1 MSSWL
6 AGRWP
11 LPRWATRCACPHT
24 GAISNAWVSAK
35 SSVGSRQPAMP
46 PTRNSSSVLL
56 LRAGSARPERR
67 WSVWRRASTFRSFG
81 SWSSALGM
89 SSPHGA
95 SWRNAARPTEYISV
109 SAGAVDNFDTQ
120 LSQSGAIL
128 RAALKKERRNWKL
141 PEPLRAQP
149 GLEAFSSVFRQILH
163 GRGVVRQSQLDPWLQ
178 TDLEGAPDPFL
189 FKDMAVACDLIAQCI
204 AAGERIA
211 VYGDYDADGVTACV
225 TLARGLRSVGA
236 DVITYIPNRFTEG
249 YGLNLE
255 ALNDLHARGAR
266 LVITCDCGTNSV
278 EAAAGRPRGMRLIVT
293 DHHEVG
299 ALRPAVDALINP
311 KQPDCAY
318 PFDGLAACGVAYKLL
333 VALERRVFPGKLDPG
348 ASLDA
353 VALGTVADVVPLRA
367 ENRAIVRAGL
377 RRLSEAPSPG
387 CAALLAVASITAP
400 VTAEHLAFQLGPRIN
415 AAGRMEDAML
425 ALQLLMAET
434 RELADPIA
442 QRLQDQNAQRQQL
455 TAEIVREARAQVA
468 ELDNAAAV
476 IVMGASHW
484 PLGVLGLA
492 ASRLVEEF
500 YRPTFVFNTE
510 ADEWRGSARSIEGF
524 HLVDCLQ
531 HSAPLLHRFGG
542 HAMAAGLTVLAS
554 RFGELKQSLEQ
565 YAATRLNGDAF
576 SRPIA
581 IEASAAFADLKP
593 SLHQE
598 IQMLAPFGVGNREPL
613 LLSREVE
620 VLRAETFGADR
631 RHLRLQLRDRTATAE
646 AIAFDKAVAAP
657 HLPIGRRIH
666 IG

>member
-1 MSSWL
+1 
-6 AGRWP
+6 
-11 LPRWATRCACPHT
+11 
-24 GAISNAWVSAK
+24 
-35 SSVGSRQPAMP
+35 
-46 PTRNSSSVLL
+46 
-56 LRAGSARPERR
+56 
-67 WSVWRRASTFRSFG
+67 
-81 SWSSALGM
+81 
-89 SSPHGA
+89 
-95 SWRNAARPTEYISV
+95 
-109 SAGAVDNFDTQ
+109 VDNFDTQ

-128 RAALKKERRNWKL
+128 RSALKKERRNWKL

-149 GLEAFSSVFRQILH
+149 GLEAFSPVFRQILH
-163 GRGVVRQSQLDPWLQ
+163 GRGVVRKSQLDPWLQ

-189 FKDMAVACDLIAQCI
+189 LKDMAVACDLITLAI

-225 TLARGLRSVGA
+225 TLARGLGSVGA

-299 ALRPAVDALINP
+299 AQRPAVDALINP

-333 VALERRVFPGKLDPG
+333 VALERRAFPGKLDPG

-387 CAALLAVASITAP
+387 CAALLAVAGITAP

-425 ALQLLMAET
+425 ALQLLMADS
-434 RELADPIA
+434 REAADPFA
-442 QRLQDQNAQRQQL
+442 QRLHEQNAQRQQL
-455 TAEIVREARAQVA
+455 TAEIVREARTQVA
-468 ELDNAAAV
+468 ELDNGAAV
-476 IVMGASHW
+476 IVMGADHW
-484 PLGVLGLA
+484 PLGMLGLA

-500 YRPTFVFNTE
+500 YRPTFIFNTE
-510 ADEWRGSARSIEGF
+510 GDEWRGSARSIESF

-531 HSAPLLHRFGG
+531 DCAPLLHRFGG
-542 HAMAAGLTVLAS
+542 HAMAAGLTVLKS
-554 RFGELKQSLEQ
+554 RFAELKECLEQ
-565 YAATRLNGDAF
+565 YTTSRLNGDAF
-576 SRPIA
+576 SRPIT
-581 IEASAAFADLKP
+581 IEATAAFADLKP
-593 SLHQE
+593 SLHHE
-598 IQMLAPFGVGNREPL
+598 LQMLAPFGVGNREPL
-613 LLSREVE
+613 LLSKEVE
-620 VLRAETFGADR
+620 VVRTETFGSDR
-631 RHLRLQLRDRTATAE
+631 RHLRVQLRDRTASAE
-646 AIAFDKAVAAP
+646 AIAFDKAAAAP
-657 HLPIGRRIH
+657 HLPTGRRIDVVYALQCERWDGLDRIRLH
-666 IG
+666 LRDLRPVVQPALVLAGV

>member
-1 MSSWL
+1 M
-6 AGRWP
+6 
-11 LPRWATRCACPHT
+11 
-24 GAISNAWVSAK
+24 
-35 SSVGSRQPAMP
+35 
-46 PTRNSSSVLL
+46 
-56 LRAGSARPERR
+56 
-67 WSVWRRASTFRSFG
+67 
-81 SWSSALGM
+81 
-89 SSPHGA
+89 
-95 SWRNAARPTEYISV
+95 
-109 SAGAVDNFDTQ
+109 
-120 LSQSGAIL
+120 
-128 RAALKKERRNWKL
+128 
-141 PEPLRAQP
+141 
-149 GLEAFSSVFRQILH
+149 FRQILH
-163 GRGVVRQSQLDPWLQ
+163 GRGVVRKAQLDPWLQ
-178 TDLEGAPDPFL
+178 TDLDRAPDPFL
-189 FKDMAVACDLIAQCI
+189 LKDMALACDLIAEAITGGQ
-204 AAGERIA
+204 RIA

-293 DHHEVG
+293 DHHEMG
-299 ALRPAVDALINP
+299 AQRPAVDALINP

-333 VALERRVFPGKLDPG
+333 VALEQRAYPGRLDPA

-353 VALGTVADVVPLRA
+353 VALGTVADVVPLHA

-377 RRLSEAPSPG
+377 RRLSENPSPG
-387 CAALLAVASITAP
+387 CAALLAVAGITAP

-434 RELADPIA
+434 KELADPIA

-455 TAEIVREARAQVA
+455 TADIVREARAQVV

-476 IVMGASHW
+476 IVMGATHW

-554 RFGELKQSLEQ
+554 RFGELKHSLEQ

-576 SRPIA
+576 SRPIT

-620 VLRAETFGADR
+620 VVRAETFGADR

-646 AIAFDKAVAAP
+646 AIAFDKAAAAP
-657 HLPIGRRIH
+657 HLPSGRRIDVVYALQCERWDGLDRLRLH
-666 IG
+666 LKDLRPAVQPALVLAGV

>member
-1 MSSWL
+1 MHRGGL
-6 AGRWP
+6 K
-11 LPRWATRCACPHT
+11 
-24 GAISNAWVSAK
+24 K
-35 SSVGSRQPAMP
+35 S
-46 PTRNSSSVLL
+46 
-56 LRAGSARPERR
+56 
-67 WSVWRRASTFRSFG
+67 
-81 SWSSALGM
+81 
-89 SSPHGA
+89 
-95 SWRNAARPTEYISV
+95 
-109 SAGAVDNFDTQ
+109 DTQ
-120 LSQSGAIL
+120 LSQSGAIM
-128 RAALKKERRNWKL
+128 RAVLKKERRNWIL

-149 GLEAFSSVFRQILH
+149 GLEAFSPVFRQILH
-163 GRGVVRQSQLDPWLQ
+163 GRGVVRKAQLDPWLQ
-178 TDLEGAPDPFL
+178 TDLDRAPDPFL
-189 FKDMAVACDLIAQCI
+189 LKDMAVACDLIAEAI
-204 AAGERIA
+204 AGGHRIA

-249 YGLNLE
+249 YGLNVE

-278 EAAAGRPRGMRLIVT
+278 DAAAGRPRGMRLIVT
-293 DHHEVG
+293 DHHEMG
-299 ALRPAVDALINP
+299 AQRPAVDALINP

-333 VALERRVFPGKLDPG
+333 VALERRAFPGALDPG

-353 VALGTVADVVPLRA
+353 VALGTVADVVPLHA

-377 RRLSEAPSPG
+377 RRLSQAPSPG
-387 CAALLAVASITAP
+387 CAALLAVAGISGP
-400 VTAEHLAFQLGPRIN
+400 VTGEHLAFQLGPRIN

-425 ALQLLMAET
+425 ALQLLMADT
-434 RELADPIA
+434 REEADPLA
-442 QRLQDQNAQRQQL
+442 QRLQDQNAQRQQA
-455 TAEIVREARAQVA
+455 TAEIVREARARVM

-476 IVMGASHW
+476 IVVGANHW

-510 ADEWRGSARSIEGF
+510 ADEWRGSGRSIEGF

-531 HSAPLLHRFGG
+531 YCAPLLHRFGG

-554 RFGELKQSLEQ
+554 RFAELKESLEQ
-565 YAATRLNGDAF
+565 YTATRLNGDAF

-620 VLRAETFGADR
+620 VVRAETFGGDR

-646 AIAFDKAVAAP
+646 AIAFDKAGAAP
-657 HLPIGRRIH
+657 HLHSGRRIDVVYALQCERWDGLDRVRLH
-666 IG
+666 LKDLRPAVQPALVLAGV

>member
-1 MSSWL
+1 
-6 AGRWP
+6 
-11 LPRWATRCACPHT
+11 
-24 GAISNAWVSAK
+24 
-35 SSVGSRQPAMP
+35 MP
-46 PTRNSSSVLL
+46 PDP
-56 LRAGSARPERR
+56 LRALSL
-67 WSVWRRASTFRSFG
+67 SAST
-81 SWSSALGM
+81 
-89 SSPHGA
+89 
-95 SWRNAARPTEYISV
+95 
-109 SAGAVDNFDTQ
+109 VDNFDTQ

-149 GLEAFSSVFRQILH
+149 GLEAFSPVFRQILH

-189 FKDMAVACDLIAQCI
+189 LKDMAVACDLIAQTI

-255 ALNDLHARGAR
+255 ALNELHARGAR

-299 ALRPAVDALINP
+299 AQRPAVDALINP

-333 VALERRVFPGKLDPG
+333 IALERRVFPGRLDPG

-387 CAALLAVASITAP
+387 CAALLAVAGITAP

-425 ALQLLMAET
+425 ALQLLMAES
-434 RELADPIA
+434 REEADPFA
-442 QRLQDQNAQRQQL
+442 QRLHEQNAQRQQL
-455 TAEIVREARAQVA
+455 TAEIVREARTQVA
-468 ELDNAAAV
+468 ELDSGAAV
-476 IVMGASHW
+476 IVMGADHW

-500 YRPTFVFNTE
+500 YRPTFIFNTE
-510 ADEWRGSARSIEGF
+510 GDEWRGSARSIESF

-531 HSAPLLHRFGG
+531 DCAPLLHRFGG
-542 HAMAAGLTVLAS
+542 HAMAAGLTVLKS
-554 RFGELKQSLEQ
+554 RFAELKECLEQ
-565 YAATRLNGDAF
+565 YTTSRLNGDAF
-576 SRPIA
+576 SRPIT
-581 IEASAAFADLKP
+581 IEATAAFADLKP
-593 SLHQE
+593 SLHHE
-598 IQMLAPFGVGNREPL
+598 LQMLAPFGVGNREPL
-613 LLSREVE
+613 LLSKEVE
-620 VLRAETFGADR
+620 VVRTETFGSDR
-631 RHLRLQLRDRTATAE
+631 RHLRVQLRDRTASVE
-646 AIAFDKAVAAP
+646 AIAFDKAAAAS
-657 HLPIGRRIH
+657 HLPTGRRIDVVYALQFDRWDGLDRIRLH
-666 IG
+666 LRDLRPAVQPALVLAGV

>member
-1 MSSWL
+1 MPPD
-6 AGRWP
+6 P
-11 LPRWATRCACPHT
+11 LSATRISAC
-24 GAISNAWVSAK
+24 
-35 SSVGSRQPAMP
+35 
-46 PTRNSSSVLL
+46 
-56 LRAGSARPERR
+56 
-67 WSVWRRASTFRSFG
+67 
-81 SWSSALGM
+81 
-89 SSPHGA
+89 
-95 SWRNAARPTEYISV
+95 
-109 SAGAVDNFDTQ
+109 AVDNFDTQ
-120 LSQSGAIL
+120 LSQSGAIM
-128 RAALKKERRNWKL
+128 RAALKKERRNWIV

-149 GLEAFSSVFRQILH
+149 GLEAFSPVFRQILH
-163 GRGVVRQSQLDPWLQ
+163 GRGVVRKAQLDPWLQ
-178 TDLEGAPDPFL
+178 GDLDRAPDPFL
-189 FKDMAVACDLIAQCI
+189 LKDMALACDLIAEAI
-204 AAGERIA
+204 ANGQRIA

-278 EAAAGRPRGMRLIVT
+278 EAAAGRPPGMRLIVT
-293 DHHEVG
+293 DHHEMG
-299 ALRPAVDALINP
+299 AQRPAGDGLINP

-333 VALERRVFPGKLDPG
+333 VALEQRAFPGALDPG

-353 VALGTVADVVPLRA
+353 VALGTVADVVPLH
-367 ENRAIVRAGL
+367 
-377 RRLSEAPSPG
+377 
-387 CAALLAVASITAP
+387 
-400 VTAEHLAFQLGPRIN
+400 AEHRAFQRGPRVN

-442 QRLQDQNAQRQQL
+442 QRLQDQNAQRQPL

-510 ADEWRGSARSIEGF
+510 ADRWRGSARSIEGF

-657 HLPIGRRIH
+657 HLPNGRRIDVVYALQCERWDGLDRLRLH
-666 IG
+666 LKDLRPAVQPALTLAGV

>member
-1 MSSWL
+1 M
-6 AGRWP
+6 
-11 LPRWATRCACPHT
+11 
-24 GAISNAWVSAK
+24 
-35 SSVGSRQPAMP
+35 
-46 PTRNSSSVLL
+46 
-56 LRAGSARPERR
+56 
-67 WSVWRRASTFRSFG
+67 
-81 SWSSALGM
+81 
-89 SSPHGA
+89 
-95 SWRNAARPTEYISV
+95 
-109 SAGAVDNFDTQ
+109 
-120 LSQSGAIL
+120 
-128 RAALKKERRNWKL
+128 RAALKKERRNWIL

-149 GLEAFSSVFRQILH
+149 GLEAFSPVFRQILH
-163 GRGVVRQSQLDPWLQ
+163 GRGVVRTAQLDPWLQ
-178 TDLEGAPDPFL
+178 TDLDRAPDPFL
-189 FKDMAVACDLIAQCI
+189 LKDMAVACDLIAEAI
-204 AAGERIA
+204 AGGQRIA

-255 ALNDLHARGAR
+255 ALNELHARGAK

-278 EAAAGRPRGMRLIVT
+278 DAAAGRPRGMRLIVT
-293 DHHEVG
+293 DHHEMG
-299 ALRPAVDALINP
+299 AQRPAVDALINP
-311 KQPDCAY
+311 KQPECAY

-333 VALERRVFPGKLDPG
+333 VALERRAFPGVLDPG

-353 VALGTVADVVPLRA
+353 VALGTVADVVPLHA

-377 RRLSEAPSPG
+377 RRLSENPSPG
-387 CAALLAVASITAP
+387 CAALLAVAGISAP

-442 QRLQDQNAQRQQL
+442 QKLQDQNTQRQQL
-455 TAEIVREARAQVA
+455 TAEIVREAKAQVV
-468 ELDNAAAV
+468 ELDNAAAA

-500 YRPTFVFNTE
+500 YRPTFIFNTE

-531 HSAPLLHRFGG
+531 DCAPLLHRFGG

-565 YAATRLNGDAF
+565 YAAARLNGNAF
-576 SRPIA
+576 SRPITV
-581 IEASAAFADLKP
+581 EASAAFADLKP

-598 IQMLAPFGVGNREPL
+598 IQLLAPFGVGNREPL

-620 VLRAETFGADR
+620 VVRTETFGSDR
-631 RHLRLQLRDRTATAE
+631 RHLRLQLRDRTASAE
-646 AIAFDKAVAAP
+646 AIAFDKAAAAQ
-657 HLPIGRRIH
+657 HLPSGRRIDVVYALQCERWDGLDRVRLH
-666 IG
+666 LKDLRPAVQPALVLAGV

>member
-1 MSSWL
+1 M
-6 AGRWP
+6 
-11 LPRWATRCACPHT
+11 
-24 GAISNAWVSAK
+24 
-35 SSVGSRQPAMP
+35 
-46 PTRNSSSVLL
+46 
-56 LRAGSARPERR
+56 
-67 WSVWRRASTFRSFG
+67 
-81 SWSSALGM
+81 
-89 SSPHGA
+89 
-95 SWRNAARPTEYISV
+95 

-149 GLEAFSSVFRQILH
+149 GLEAFSPVFRQILH

-189 FKDMAVACDLIAQCI
+189 LKDMAVACDLIAQTI

-236 DVITYIPNRFTEG
+236 DVISYIPNRFTEG

-255 ALNDLHARGAR
+255 ALNDLHARGAQ

-299 ALRPAVDALINP
+299 AQRPAVDALINP

-387 CAALLAVASITAP
+387 CAALLAVAGITAP

-415 AAGRMEDAML
+415 AAGRMEDATL
-425 ALQLLMAET
+425 ALQLLMAES
-434 RELADPIA
+434 REEADPFA
-442 QRLQDQNAQRQQL
+442 QRLHEQNAQRQQL
-455 TAEIVREARAQVA
+455 TAEIVREARTQVA
-468 ELDNAAAV
+468 DLDNGAAV
-476 IVMGASHW
+476 IVMGADHW

-500 YRPTFVFNTE
+500 YRPTFIFNTE
-510 ADEWRGSARSIEGF
+510 GDEWRGSARSIESF

-531 HSAPLLHRFGG
+531 DCAPLLHRFGG
-542 HAMAAGLTVLAS
+542 HAMAAGLTVLKS
-554 RFGELKQSLEQ
+554 RFAELKECLEQ
-565 YAATRLNGDAF
+565 YTTSRLNGDAF
-576 SRPIA
+576 SRPIT
-581 IEASAAFADLKP
+581 IEATAAFADLKP
-593 SLHQE
+593 SLHHE
-598 IQMLAPFGVGNREPL
+598 LQMLAPFGVGNREPL

-620 VLRAETFGADR
+620 VVRTETFGSDR
-631 RHLRLQLRDRTATAE
+631 RHLRVQMRDRTASAE
-646 AIAFDKAVAAP
+646 AIAFDKAAAAP
-657 HLPIGRRIH
+657 HLPTGRRIDVVYALQCERWDGLDRIRLH
-666 IG
+666 LRDLRPVAQPALVLAGV

>member
-1 MSSWL
+1 M
-6 AGRWP
+6 
-11 LPRWATRCACPHT
+11 
-24 GAISNAWVSAK
+24 
-35 SSVGSRQPAMP
+35 
-46 PTRNSSSVLL
+46 
-56 LRAGSARPERR
+56 
-67 WSVWRRASTFRSFG
+67 
-81 SWSSALGM
+81 
-89 SSPHGA
+89 
-95 SWRNAARPTEYISV
+95 
-109 SAGAVDNFDTQ
+109 
-120 LSQSGAIL
+120 
-128 RAALKKERRNWKL
+128 RAALKKERRNWIL

-149 GLEAFSSVFRQILH
+149 GLEAFSPVFRQILH
-163 GRGVVRQSQLDPWLQ
+163 GRGVVRKAQLDPWLQ
-178 TDLEGAPDPFL
+178 TDLDRAPDPFL
-189 FKDMAVACDLIAQCI
+189 LKDMAVACDLIAEAI
-204 AAGERIA
+204 ARGHRIA

-236 DVITYIPNRFTEG
+236 DVITYIPNRFSEG

-266 LVITCDCGTNSV
+266 LVITCDCGTNSID
-278 EAAAGRPRGMRLIVT
+278 AAAGRPAGMRLIVT
-293 DHHEVG
+293 DHHEMG
-299 ALRPAVDALINP
+299 AQRPAVDALINP
-311 KQPDCAY
+311 KQPECAY

-333 VALERRVFPGKLDPG
+333 VALERRAFPGALDPG

-353 VALGTVADVVPLRA
+353 VALGTVADVVPLHA

-387 CAALLAVASITAP
+387 CAALLAVAGITAP

-425 ALQLLMAET
+425 ALELLMADT
-434 RELADPIA
+434 REEADPLA
-442 QRLQDQNAQRQQL
+442 QRLQDQNAQRQQA
-455 TAEIVREARAQVA
+455 TKDIVREARAQVV

-500 YRPTFVFNTE
+500 YRPTFIFNTE
-510 ADEWRGSARSIEGF
+510 TDEWRGSARSIEGF

-531 HSAPLLHRFGG
+531 AAAPSLHRFGG

-554 RFGELKQSLEQ
+554 RFGELKQSLER
-565 YAATRLNGDAF
+565 YAATRLSGNAF
-576 SRPIA
+576 SRPIT

-593 SLHQE
+593 SLSQE

-646 AIAFDKAVAAP
+646 AIAFDKAAAAP
-657 HLPIGRRIH
+657 HLSGGRRIDIVYALQCERWDGLDRVRLH
-666 IG
+666 LRDLRPAVQPALTLAGV

>member
-1 MSSWL
+1 
-6 AGRWP
+6 
-11 LPRWATRCACPHT
+11 
-24 GAISNAWVSAK
+24 V
-35 SSVGSRQPAMP
+35 
-46 PTRNSSSVLL
+46 
-56 LRAGSARPERR
+56 
-67 WSVWRRASTFRSFG
+67 
-81 SWSSALGM
+81 
-89 SSPHGA
+89 GA
-95 SWRNAARPTEYISV
+95 S
-109 SAGAVDNFDTQ
+109 AVDNFDTQ

-149 GLEAFSSVFRQILH
+149 GLEAFSPVFRQILH

-189 FKDMAVACDLIAQCI
+189 LKDMVVACDLIAQTI

-266 LVITCDCGTNSV
+266 LVITCDCGTNSI

-299 ALRPAVDALINP
+299 AERPAVDALINP
-311 KQPDCAY
+311 KQPECGY

-333 VALERRVFPGKLDPG
+333 VALERRVFPGRLDPG

-425 ALQLLMAET
+425 ALQLLMAGS
-434 RELADPIA
+434 REEADPFA
-442 QRLQDQNAQRQQL
+442 QRLHEQNAQRQQL
-455 TAEIVREARAQVA
+455 TAEIVREARTQVA
-468 ELDNAAAV
+468 ELENGAAV
-476 IVMGASHW
+476 IIMGADHW

-500 YRPTFVFNTE
+500 YRPTFIFNTE
-510 ADEWRGSARSIEGF
+510 GDEWRGSARSIESF

-531 HSAPLLHRFGG
+531 DCAPLLHRFGG
-542 HAMAAGLTVLAS
+542 HAMAAGLTVLKS
-554 RFGELKQSLEQ
+554 RFAELKECLEQ
-565 YAATRLNGDAF
+565 YTTSRLNGDAF
-576 SRPIA
+576 SRPIT
-581 IEASAAFADLKP
+581 IEATAAFADLKP
-593 SLHQE
+593 SLHHE
-598 IQMLAPFGVGNREPL
+598 LQMLAPFGVGNREPL

-620 VLRAETFGADR
+620 VVRTETFGSDR
-631 RHLRLQLRDRTATAE
+631 RHLRVQMRDRTASAE
-646 AIAFDKAVAAP
+646 AIAFDKAAAAP
-657 HLPIGRRIH
+657 HLPTGRRIDVVYALQCERWDGLDRIRLH
-666 IG
+666 LRDLRPVVQPALVLAGV